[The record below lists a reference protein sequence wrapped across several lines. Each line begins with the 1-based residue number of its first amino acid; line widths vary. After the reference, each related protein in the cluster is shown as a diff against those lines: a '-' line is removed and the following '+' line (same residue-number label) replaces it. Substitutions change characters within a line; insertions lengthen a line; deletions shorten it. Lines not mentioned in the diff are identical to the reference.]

1 MVEWWNDMVER
12 WNPMAALNIKNEEA
26 YRLVKELAELKGK
39 SMTTVVIEAVQEKL
53 DRDRKPRINEDRMNY
68 WLEYGKRVR
77 EQTPPELRDLNVD
90 DLLYDEWGMP
100 K

>member
-1 MVEWWNDMVER
+1 
-12 WNPMAALNIKNEEA
+12 MAALSIRNEEA
-26 YRLVKELAELKGK
+26 CRLIRELAELTGK

-53 DRDRKPRINEDRMNY
+53 DRERKSRVNEDRMNY

-77 EQTPPELRDLNVD
+77 EATPPELLELDPD
-90 DLLYDEWGMP
+90 DLLYDEYGAP